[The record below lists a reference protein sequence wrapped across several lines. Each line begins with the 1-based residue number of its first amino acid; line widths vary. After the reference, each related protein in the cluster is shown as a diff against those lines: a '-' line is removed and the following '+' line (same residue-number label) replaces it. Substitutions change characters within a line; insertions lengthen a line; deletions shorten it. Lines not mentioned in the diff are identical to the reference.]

1 MEKMK
6 KFTLMIRLI
15 NNRFYNNFKIILVV
29 KLLQNLWLNKFLLN
43 LYRIKDTFKLILI
56 IL

>member
-6 KFTLMIRLI
+6 KFTMMIRLI

-43 LYRIKDTFKLILI
+43 FTELRTHLN
-56 IL
+56 